1 MKFELNVIK
10 ISLKNSTFKK
20 LEFEKIEKIKLK
32 NEYEYEF

>member
-10 ISLKNSTFKK
+10 ISLKNSILKK